1 MYIEK
6 VEIENFKAISKME
19 LIFKPGVNLLIG
31 DNGVG
36 KTSVL
41 DAIVVA
47 LGGYLGGINGV
58 SAKNILLSDIKID
71 TRNIGSISTG
81 IVYNTPVRIA
91 CEMNVHDEIMEWER
105 VRDDE
110 TARRKTRMI
119 KKYGDISGYAKHLVN
134 DMNVQLP
141 VLSYQSSL
149 RASQTRRGDFG
160 VAAKEKMGDR
170 RCGYLGCLDSVLDMV
185 RIKEWC
191 YEMER
196 AAFDLNMKISEYEQ
210 FKLIVS
216 SVMKQMNEQEESPQV
231 FYSRQYKDLVYS
243 EKGNVVPISKLSAGY
258 QSVLWMIMDIAY
270 RLATLNPNVNDMRN
284 CEGIVLIDEIDMHL
298 HPKWQWNV
306 LSTFQNNFP
315 KVQFIIATHSPI
327 IIASCNNGN
336 LILIDNEQTVNYLA
350 DAYGYSVKDVLE
362 LRQGSTETLKE
373 ITKLLERFDKAMNK
387 TDLQSAEK
395 ILNYLTSKFGNKNT
409 EIEKARVE
417 FELERSFVA
426 EEDDI

>member
-6 VEIENFKAISKME
+6 IEIENFKAISKME
-19 LIFKPGVNLLIG
+19 LAFKPGVNLLIG

-36 KTSVL
+36 KTSIL

-58 SAKNILLSDIKID
+58 SAKNILLSDIKIE
-71 TRNIGSISTG
+71 TRNIGTVSTG
-81 IVYNTPVRIA
+81 IIYNTPVKIS
-91 CEMNVHDEIMEWER
+91 CKMNIHNEIMEWER

-110 TARRKTRMI
+110 TTRRKTRII
-119 KKYGDISGYAKHLVN
+119 KKTGDISQYTKNLVN
-134 DMNVQLP
+134 NIDVQLP

-160 VAAKEKMGDR
+160 VAAKEKMADR

-196 AAFDLNMKISEYEQ
+196 AAFDLNKKISEYEQ
-210 FKLIVS
+210 FKEIVS
-216 SVMKQMNEQEESPQV
+216 LMMKHMNEKEECPKI

-243 EKGNVVPISKLSAGY
+243 EEEIVVPISKLSAGY
-258 QSVLWMIMDIAY
+258 QSVLWMIMDISY
-270 RLATLNPNVNDMRN
+270 RLATLNPNVDNMRN
-284 CEGIVLIDEIDMHL
+284 CEGIILIDEIDMHL

-306 LSTFQNNFP
+306 LSTFQTIFP
-315 KVQFIIATHSPI
+315 NMQFIIATHSPI

-336 LILIDNEQTVNYLA
+336 LILIDNEQNVDYLA

-362 LRQGSTETLKE
+362 LRQGSTEVLKE
-373 ITKLLERFDKAMNK
+373 ISKLLNVFDKEINEGN
-387 TDLQSAEK
+387 LQAAEK
-395 ILNYLTSKFGNKNT
+395 IVTYLTEKYGNSNT

-417 FELERSFVA
+417 LELERDFA
-426 EEDDI
+426 KEE